1 MLYHPSRAER
11 LATIAARV
19 SEASQAT
26 DGLMSAVMKEAY
38 AESSNVSEHIPAQ
51 MTKLISARAWTDTG
65 LALISNRLPKWKLR
79 RLVYDEGQWH
89 CALSLQPEFPDWLD
103 EAIETNHSDLS
114 LAILKGCVE
123 ALSQSPPRSGAT
135 RVPTVPRVRL
145 TRDEMICCDNFA

>member
-26 DGLMSAVMKEAY
+26 DDLMSAVMKEAY
-38 AESSNVSEHIPAQ
+38 TESANVSEHIPAQ
-51 MTKLISARAWTDTG
+51 IEKLISARAWTDVG

-79 RLVYDEGQWH
+79 RVVYDEGQWH
-89 CALSLQPEFPDWLD
+89 CALSLQPELPEWLD
-103 EAIETNHSDLS
+103 QAIETSHPDLP

-123 ALSQSPPRSGAT
+123 ALSQSPSPSGAT
-135 RVPTVPRVRL
+135 RVPTVPRVRPMH
-145 TRDEMICCDNFA
+145 DEMICCDNFA